1 MSIADDVTND
11 LIGTSDLKK
20 MFGAFCCRIFAYRD
34 EILSPLKEDIAAAS
48 TSMPSKPSA
57 KTAPTPPT
65 TAPASSSQTPAATV
79 PDAVAVA
86 ESALQAV
93 EQQQDNF
100 RLIHHSI
107 SMLLKALMDSEKAS
121 SFHKSTKEIIYA
133 MTAIADEVFLNMNWN
148 GKRYWEENMLESKF
162 FGSQIAGD
170 EIFNRI
176 DNVISEKEPLGTEKA
191 EIYLDM
197 LSLGFKGKFRG
208 IDEES
213 TEINVYR
220 RKLFDFIT
228 KRDREAIMTAE
239 YRIFQKEYTF
249 TMPTVR
255 RKLLPDGAIVTYL
268 STFFLFMFLSIS
280 TMAWLIETRD
290 LHKLLNE
297 ISDIA
302 LRER

>member
-1 MSIADDVTND
+1 MSIADDVTSD

-34 EILSPLKEDIAAAS
+34 EILSPIKDVSAASVSSATSTTATSPTTLASSQASAATPNDTIAA
-48 TSMPSKPSA
+48 
-57 KTAPTPPT
+57 
-65 TAPASSSQTPAATV
+65 
-79 PDAVAVA
+79 A

-133 MTAIADEVFLNMNWN
+133 MTAIADEVFLNMDWN
-148 GKRYWEENMLESKF
+148 GKRYWEENMLETKF

-176 DNVISEKEPLGTEKA
+176 DKVISEKEPLGTEKA

-208 IDEES
+208 IDEET
-213 TEINVYR
+213 TEINMYR

-228 KRDREAIMTAE
+228 KRDREAIITAE

-290 LHKLLNE
+290 LHRLLNE

>member
-1 MSIADDVTND
+1 MSIADDVTSD

-34 EILSPLKEDIAAAS
+34 EILSPIKDVSAASVSSATSTTATSPTTLASSQASAATPNDTIAA
-48 TSMPSKPSA
+48 
-57 KTAPTPPT
+57 
-65 TAPASSSQTPAATV
+65 
-79 PDAVAVA
+79 A

-133 MTAIADEVFLNMNWN
+133 MTAIADEVFLNMDWN
-148 GKRYWEENMLESKF
+148 GKRYWEENMLETKF

-176 DNVISEKEPLGTEKA
+176 DKVISEKEPLGTEKA
-191 EIYLDM
+191 EIYLDI

-208 IDEES
+208 IDEET
-213 TEINVYR
+213 TEINMYR

-228 KRDREAIMTAE
+228 KRDREAIITAE

-290 LHKLLNE
+290 LHRLLNE

>member
-1 MSIADDVTND
+1 MSIADDVTSD

-34 EILSPLKEDIAAAS
+34 EILSPIKDVSAASVSSATSTTATSPTTLASSQASAATPNDTIAA
-48 TSMPSKPSA
+48 
-57 KTAPTPPT
+57 
-65 TAPASSSQTPAATV
+65 
-79 PDAVAVA
+79 A

-93 EQQQDNF
+93 EQQQDSF

-133 MTAIADEVFLNMNWN
+133 MTAIADEVFLNMDWN
-148 GKRYWEENMLESKF
+148 GKRYWEENMLETKF

-176 DNVISEKEPLGTEKA
+176 DKVISEKEPLGTEKA

-208 IDEES
+208 IDEET
-213 TEINVYR
+213 TEINMYR

-228 KRDREAIMTAE
+228 KRDREAIITAE

-290 LHKLLNE
+290 LHRLLNE

>member
-1 MSIADDVTND
+1 MSIADDVTSD

-34 EILSPLKEDIAAAS
+34 EILSPIKDVSAASVPSTTLTTATSSTTPAPSSQSSATAPDDTIAA
-48 TSMPSKPSA
+48 
-57 KTAPTPPT
+57 
-65 TAPASSSQTPAATV
+65 
-79 PDAVAVA
+79 A

-93 EQQQDNF
+93 EQQQDSF

-133 MTAIADEVFLNMNWN
+133 MTAIADEVFLNMDWN
-148 GKRYWEENMLESKF
+148 GKRYWEENMLETKF

-176 DNVISEKEPLGTEKA
+176 DKLISEKEPLGTEKA

-208 IDEES
+208 IDEET
-213 TEINVYR
+213 TEINMYR

-228 KRDREAIMTAE
+228 KRDREAIITAE

-268 STFFLFMFLSIS
+268 SIFFLFMFLSVS
-280 TMAWLIETRD
+280 TMVWLIETRD
-290 LHKLLNE
+290 LHRLLNE

>member
-1 MSIADDVTND
+1 MSIADDVTSD

-34 EILSPLKEDIAAAS
+34 EILSPIKDVSAASVPSTTLTTATSSTTPAPSSQSSATAPDNTIAA
-48 TSMPSKPSA
+48 
-57 KTAPTPPT
+57 
-65 TAPASSSQTPAATV
+65 
-79 PDAVAVA
+79 A

-93 EQQQDNF
+93 EQQQDSF

-133 MTAIADEVFLNMNWN
+133 MTAIADEVFLNMDWN
-148 GKRYWEENMLESKF
+148 GKRYWEENMLETKF

-176 DNVISEKEPLGTEKA
+176 DKLISEKEPLGTEKA

-208 IDEES
+208 IDEET
-213 TEINVYR
+213 TEINMYR

-228 KRDREAIMTAE
+228 KRDREAIITAE

-268 STFFLFMFLSIS
+268 SIFFLFMFLSIS
-280 TMAWLIETRD
+280 TMVWLIETRD
-290 LHKLLNE
+290 LHRLLNE

>member
-34 EILSPLKEDIAAAS
+34 DILLPIKDVFAVTSVSSATSTTATLPTTPAPSSQPSVVASNDTIAA
-48 TSMPSKPSA
+48 
-57 KTAPTPPT
+57 
-65 TAPASSSQTPAATV
+65 
-79 PDAVAVA
+79 A
-86 ESALQAV
+86 ESALQSI

-133 MTAIADEVFLNMNWN
+133 MTAIADEVFLNMDWN
-148 GKRYWEENMLESKF
+148 GKRYWEENMLETKF

-176 DNVISEKEPLGTEKA
+176 DKIISEKEPLGTEKA

-208 IDEES
+208 IDEE
-213 TEINVYR
+213 TAEINMYR

-228 KRDREAIMTAE
+228 KRDREAIITAE

-280 TMAWLIETRD
+280 TMVWLIETRD

>member
-1 MSIADDVTND
+1 MSIADDVTSD

-34 EILSPLKEDIAAAS
+34 EILSPIKDVSAASVPSTTLTTATSSTTPAPSSQSSATAPDDTIAA
-48 TSMPSKPSA
+48 
-57 KTAPTPPT
+57 
-65 TAPASSSQTPAATV
+65 
-79 PDAVAVA
+79 A

-93 EQQQDNF
+93 EQQQDSF

-133 MTAIADEVFLNMNWN
+133 MTAIADEVFLNMDWN
-148 GKRYWEENMLESKF
+148 GKRYWEENMLETKF

-176 DNVISEKEPLGTEKA
+176 DKVISEKEPLGTEKA

-208 IDEES
+208 IDEET
-213 TEINVYR
+213 TEINMYR

-228 KRDREAIMTAE
+228 KRDREAIITAE

-268 STFFLFMFLSIS
+268 SIFFLFMFLSIS
-280 TMAWLIETRD
+280 TMVWLIETRD
-290 LHKLLNE
+290 LHRLLNE

>member
-34 EILSPLKEDIAAAS
+34 EILSPIKDVSAAS
-48 TSMPSKPSA
+48 VSSATST
-57 KTAPTPPT
+57 TATSPT
-65 TAPASSSQTPAATV
+65 TPASSSQSSAAT
-79 PDAVAVA
+79 PNDTIAAA

-93 EQQQDNF
+93 EQQQDSF

-133 MTAIADEVFLNMNWN
+133 MTAIADEVFLNMDWN
-148 GKRYWEENMLESKF
+148 GKRYWEENMLETKF

-176 DNVISEKEPLGTEKA
+176 DKVISEKEPLGTEKA

-208 IDEES
+208 IDEET
-213 TEINVYR
+213 TEINMYR

-228 KRDREAIMTAE
+228 KRDREAIITAE

-268 STFFLFMFLSIS
+268 SIFFLFMFLSIS
-280 TMAWLIETRD
+280 TMVWLIETRD
-290 LHKLLNE
+290 LHRLLNE

>member
-34 EILSPLKEDIAAAS
+34 EILSPIKDVSAAS
-48 TSMPSKPSA
+48 VPSTTST
-57 KTAPTPPT
+57 TATSPT
-65 TAPASSSQTPAATV
+65 TSASSSQSSAAT
-79 PDAVAVA
+79 PNDTIAAA

-93 EQQQDNF
+93 EQQQDSF

-133 MTAIADEVFLNMNWN
+133 MTAIADEVFLNMDWN
-148 GKRYWEENMLESKF
+148 GKRYWEENMLETKF

-176 DNVISEKEPLGTEKA
+176 DKVISEKEPLGTEKA

-208 IDEES
+208 IDEET
-213 TEINVYR
+213 TEINMYR

-228 KRDREAIMTAE
+228 KRDREAIITAE

-290 LHKLLNE
+290 LHRLLNE

>member
-1 MSIADDVTND
+1 MSIADSVTSD
-11 LIGTSDLKK
+11 LIGTSDLRKI
-20 MFGAFCCRIFAYRD
+20 FGAFCCRIFAYRD
-34 EILSPLKEDIAAAS
+34 EILSPLKDIATTSYALPVTPTAAS
-48 TSMPSKPSA
+48 TAISTQSS
-57 KTAPTPPT
+57 TLV
-65 TAPASSSQTPAATV
+65 SSS
-79 PDAVAVA
+79 A
-86 ESALQAV
+86 ESEPGAITTVESTLQEVA
-93 EQQQDNF
+93 QQQDRF

-133 MTAIADEVFLNMNWN
+133 ITAIADEVFLNMNWN
-148 GKRYWEENMLESKF
+148 GKRYWEENMLETKF

-176 DNVISEKEPLGTEKA
+176 DKVISEKEPLGTEKA

-208 IDEES
+208 IDEET
-213 TEINVYR
+213 TEINMYR

-228 KRDREAIMTAE
+228 KRDREAIITAE
-239 YRIFQKEYTF
+239 YRLFQKEYTF

-297 ISDIA
+297 ISNIA
-302 LRER
+302 LREH

>member
-1 MSIADDVTND
+1 MSIADDVTSD

-34 EILSPLKEDIAAAS
+34 EILSPIKDVSAASVPSTTSITATSSTTPAPSSQSSATAPDNTIAA
-48 TSMPSKPSA
+48 
-57 KTAPTPPT
+57 
-65 TAPASSSQTPAATV
+65 
-79 PDAVAVA
+79 A

-93 EQQQDNF
+93 EQQQDSF

-107 SMLLKALMDSEKAS
+107 SMLLKAIMDSEKAS

-133 MTAIADEVFLNMNWN
+133 MTAIADEVFLNMDWN
-148 GKRYWEENMLESKF
+148 GKRYWEENMLETKF

-176 DNVISEKEPLGTEKA
+176 DKLISEKEPLGTEKA

-208 IDEES
+208 IDEET
-213 TEINVYR
+213 TEINMYR

-228 KRDREAIMTAE
+228 KRDREAIITAE

-268 STFFLFMFLSIS
+268 SIFFLFMFLSIS
-280 TMAWLIETRD
+280 TMVWLIETRD
-290 LHKLLNE
+290 LHRLLNE

>member
-34 EILSPLKEDIAAAS
+34 EILSPIKDVSAAS
-48 TSMPSKPSA
+48 VSSATST
-57 KTAPTPPT
+57 TATSPT
-65 TAPASSSQTPAATV
+65 TPASSSQSSAAT
-79 PDAVAVA
+79 PNDTIAAA

-93 EQQQDNF
+93 EQQQDSF

-133 MTAIADEVFLNMNWN
+133 MTAIADEVFLNMDWN
-148 GKRYWEENMLESKF
+148 GKRYWEENMLETKF

-176 DNVISEKEPLGTEKA
+176 DKVISEKEPLGTEKA

-208 IDEES
+208 IDEET
-213 TEINVYR
+213 TEINMYR

-228 KRDREAIMTAE
+228 KRDREAIITAE

-268 STFFLFMFLSIS
+268 SIFFLFMFLSVS
-280 TMAWLIETRD
+280 TMVWLIETRD
-290 LHKLLNE
+290 LHRLLNE

>member
-11 LIGTSDLKK
+11 LIGTSDLRK

-34 EILSPLKEDIAAAS
+34 EILSPIKDVSAASVPSTTLTTATSSTTPAPSSQSSATAPDDTIAA
-48 TSMPSKPSA
+48 
-57 KTAPTPPT
+57 
-65 TAPASSSQTPAATV
+65 
-79 PDAVAVA
+79 A

-93 EQQQDNF
+93 EQQQDSF

-133 MTAIADEVFLNMNWN
+133 MTVIADEVFLNMDWN
-148 GKRYWEENMLESKF
+148 GKRYWEENMLETKF

-176 DNVISEKEPLGTEKA
+176 DKVISEKEPLGTEKA

-208 IDEES
+208 IDEET
-213 TEINVYR
+213 TEINMYR

-228 KRDREAIMTAE
+228 KRDREAIITAE

-268 STFFLFMFLSIS
+268 SIFFLFMFLSIS
-280 TMAWLIETRD
+280 TMVWLIETRD
-290 LHKLLNE
+290 LHRLLNE